1 VAPDALA
8 SLVILPPAGG
18 FNEGTV
24 VLTVT
29 ASNLDT
35 DGTETETLS
44 TSSSLTVTI
53 RPGSTPIRGPDS
65 PLGWLKQHVP
75 SVVSDLQGSQ
85 HGNDFM
91 QLIDRVENSANIAA
105 SEVQNSDPQG
115 SAVSQFVH
123 EQLGAPDHGGIGAQ
137 VSALAQA
144 QHGPNQNGDPQDS
157 AVSQFVHELL
167 AAPDHSGI
175 GAQVSA
181 FAQAQHTPNQT
192 GELEASLEMGGRF
205 SENITLDPGAHA
217 TLKIDHAADVRGTV
231 AGFGSNDVLD
241 LADLAF
247 GKNTTLGYAA
257 NTSNTGGSPRI
268 GAGQPHVGCPQFT
281 RGPARLQFA
290 KLRRSGRE
298 RQTNKF
304 NT

>member
-1 VAPDALA
+1 
-8 SLVILPPAGG
+8 
-18 FNEGTV
+18 
-24 VLTVT
+24 
-29 ASNLDT
+29 
-35 DGTETETLS
+35 
-44 TSSSLTVTI
+44 
-53 RPGSTPIRGPDS
+53 
-65 PLGWLKQHVP
+65 
-75 SVVSDLQGSQ
+75 
-85 HGNDFM
+85 M

-144 QHGPNQNGDPQDS
+144 PHSLNQNGDPQGS

-167 AAPDHSGI
+167 AAPDHGGI

-257 NTSNTGGSPRI
+257 NTSNTGGTLTVSDGTHTANIALLGQYTAASFVMSADGFGGTHIQDSPP
-268 GAGQPHVGCPQFT
+268 ATLTQALTHPQH
-281 RGPARLQFA
+281 A
-290 KLRRSGRE
+290 
-298 RQTNKF
+298 
-304 NT
+304 